1 MTHPTTGSSRVPR
14 SPRRAARWWLAAG
27 TFVLGLAAGVI
38 ITGLLASDSSIPS
51 AGRTVSPDTAL
62 STTAVVGSMA
72 SSSSSSSSSAPGAS
86 VQIVVNEACLRA
98 INEGQDAYNAI
109 NKIGDA
115 VRDLNLTTLD
125 DIIRQLQPLQGALR
139 ADVSGCHVTSRLP
152 DGSLISTALP
162 TTSPAVTP
170 SVAPTPTT
178 SG

>member
-38 ITGLLASDSSIPS
+38 ITGLLASDSSIPI

-72 SSSSSSSSSAPGAS
+72 SASSSSSSSAPGAS

>member
-1 MTHPTTGSSRVPR
+1 MTQAAPGSSPVNRR
-14 SPRRAARWWLAAG
+14 FRRAARWWLAAG
-27 TFVLGLAAGVI
+27 AFVLGLLAGVV
-38 ITGLLASDSSIPS
+38 ITGLLIQGPPSSV
-51 AGRTVSPDTAL
+51 AGPTGVPGTTTSSETA
-62 STTAVVGSMA
+62 STTGPSSMA
-72 SSSSSSSSSAPGAS
+72 SPSSGAS
-86 VQIVVNEACLRA
+86 VQIVVNDACLRA
-98 INEGQDAYNAI
+98 INEAQDAYNAI

>member
-38 ITGLLASDSSIPS
+38 ITGLLASDSSIPI

-62 STTAVVGSMA
+62 SSTAVVGSMA

>member
-1 MTHPTTGSSRVPR
+1 
-14 SPRRAARWWLAAG
+14 
-27 TFVLGLAAGVI
+27 VI
-38 ITGLLASDSSIPS
+38 ITGLLASDSSIPI

-62 STTAVVGSMA
+62 STTAVVGSMS

>member
-38 ITGLLASDSSIPS
+38 ITGLLASDSSIPI

-62 STTAVVGSMA
+62 SSTAVVGSMA
-72 SSSSSSSSSAPGAS
+72 SSSSSSSAPGAS